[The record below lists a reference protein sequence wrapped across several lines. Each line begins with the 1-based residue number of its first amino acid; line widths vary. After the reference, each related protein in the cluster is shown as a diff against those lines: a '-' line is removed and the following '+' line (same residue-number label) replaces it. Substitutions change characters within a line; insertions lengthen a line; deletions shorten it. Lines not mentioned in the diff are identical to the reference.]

1 MHGKQHMRVRISLTF
16 FVCFAT
22 DPNRFLTKFLEVL
35 WFITK
40 IRFPFSLIYITTCPC
55 IFYYGDI
62 FRLHEYRLS

>member
-35 WFITK
+35 WFNQNK
-40 IRFPFSLIYITTCPC
+40 ISF
-55 IFYYGDI
+55 
-62 FRLHEYRLS
+62 